1 MAFVKFTETGKSFAP
16 KASLNDRGYLSFNNG
31 ARKRFAIDKYEY
43 AVLYNDAENR
53 KIGVEFTNEASAEGA
68 VKLRVRQTGATIG
81 AKSFIDFFDIKI
93 AKTTIYDVAQG
104 DSPQWVVIDLAT
116 GRERNTKDDEEDDG
130 SDLA

>member
-31 ARKRFAIDKYEY
+31 ARKRFNIDKYEY

-93 AKTTIYDVAQG
+93 SKTTIYDVSQG
-104 DSPQWVVIDLAT
+104 DSPQWVIIDLAT